1 MRLSAALI
9 AIAAGVAQAG
19 FGLNFGGSQV
29 TINEDLKI
37 PGDSPLEL
45 CPKAHD
51 LDILTIEKVDL
62 SPNPPQAYVTPGE
75 YTRLS
80 PGSCTNVSCRLVE
93 LPSSSRPLESLLRP

>member
-9 AIAAGVAQAG
+9 ALTAGVAQAG
-19 FGLNFGGSQV
+19 FGDYFGGSQV

-51 LDILTIEKVDL
+51 LDILTIKKVDL
-62 SPNPPQAYVTPGE
+62 APNPPQACVTLDSIHNFVFLAIILTFHGA
-75 YTRLS
+75 
-80 PGSCTNVSCRLVE
+80 
-93 LPSSSRPLESLLRP
+93 